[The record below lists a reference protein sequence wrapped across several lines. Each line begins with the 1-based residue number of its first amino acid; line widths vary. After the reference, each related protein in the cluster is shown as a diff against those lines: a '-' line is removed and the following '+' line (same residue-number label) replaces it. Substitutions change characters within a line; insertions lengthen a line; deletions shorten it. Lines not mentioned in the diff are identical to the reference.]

1 MTINVYQAVLDYK
14 LDEISALVK
23 DSLKKGID
31 PMSILNNGL
40 IAAMD
45 EVGRRF
51 SKGEIFIPE
60 MLLAA
65 KTMTIGLERL
75 QPLLART
82 DVKSQGVIVLGTVKG
97 DLHDIG
103 KNLVKIMFEG
113 SGFKVID
120 LGVDV
125 PPEKFVSAVAEN
137 NADIVALSA
146 LLTTTMPAME
156 ETILKVKAVYP
167 EVIVMIGG
175 APVSKEYA
183 DSINADAYAEDA
195 AKASMLAKQ
204 LVS

>member
-1 MTINVYQAVLDYK
+1 VLDYK
-14 LDEISALVK
+14 IDNISDLVK
-23 DSLKKGID
+23 NTLKKGID
-31 PMSILNNGL
+31 PVSILNKGL
-40 IAAMD
+40 IAPMD
-45 EVGRRF
+45 EVGKKF
-51 SKGEIFIPE
+51 SEGKIFIPE

-65 KTMTIGLERL
+65 KTMTTGLEIL
-75 QPLLART
+75 QPLLVKT
-82 DVKSQGVIVLGTVKG
+82 DIKSQGVIVLGTVKG

-103 KNLVKIMFEG
+103 KNLVKIMFKG
-113 SGFKVID
+113 SGFEVID

-125 PPEKFVSAVAEN
+125 PAEKFVAAVTEN

-156 ETILKVKAVYP
+156 ETALKVKAAHP
-167 EVIVMIGG
+167 EVIVMVGG

-195 AKASMLAKQ
+195 AKATMLAKQ